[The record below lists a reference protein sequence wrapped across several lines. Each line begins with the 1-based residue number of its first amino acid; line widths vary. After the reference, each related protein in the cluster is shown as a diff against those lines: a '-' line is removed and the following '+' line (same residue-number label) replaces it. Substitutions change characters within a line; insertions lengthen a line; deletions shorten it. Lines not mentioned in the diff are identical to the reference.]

1 MKECFVLAIV
11 YRLTWFDERRI
22 SVIYYIILSFNQINR
37 KILRSKNILYW
48 LAWIELLLRQLT
60 FFARTLIYCE
70 QSLYTNDMSFW
81 LYLDED
87 DIYFKIFAQKTDFDK
102 FFARFLQFVVQ
113 VYYPF
118 EVKIWILS
126 CGWWII
132 CPFVNFLKRNIH
144 IFASII
150 NQQTTHHGEIY
161 VKERFGWS
169 IAVLTENRIL
179 KS

>member
-1 MKECFVLAIV
+1 MNWAFIAP
-11 YRLTWFDERRI
+11 
-22 SVIYYIILSFNQINR
+22 INFFCTYLN
-37 KILRSKNILYW
+37 ILRAIIIYQRHVLLALPWWRWYLFPNIC
-48 LAWIELLLRQLT
+48 T
-60 FFARTLIYCE
+60 
-70 QSLYTNDMSFW
+70 
-81 LYLDED
+81 ED
-87 DIYFKIFAQKTDFDK
+87 RLWQI
-102 FFARFLQFVVQ
+102 FLQGLVVQ